1 MEPAVYI
8 LCAATALACAVLLL
22 RGYRSSRVGL
32 LLWTGLFFVALTVE
46 NVLLFVDRILL
57 PNAVDLSL
65 WRAPVAL
72 VGVALLLFGMIWK
85 DR

>member
-22 RGYRSSRVGL
+22 RGYRSSRVRL
-32 LLWTGLFFVALTVE
+32 LFWTGLFFLTLSLE
-46 NVLLFVDRILL
+46 NFLLFIDRSVFT
-57 PNAVDLSL
+57 ATDLSL

-72 VGVALLLFGMIWK
+72 IGVSLLLLGMIFK